1 MLNDGHKTEIKKCL
15 MKWCAAQVE
24 MWERITAALATL
36 GPSALAL
43 GEDSLTGAAASE
55 LQPEQLVEYEG
66 MLVSANAAQRRRW
79 NISPVAAFIHSCQG
93 SGSLAPA
100 SSAACLAVF
109 ARPIEPGWFCCG
121 LRNCMSE

>member
-1 MLNDGHKTEIKKCL
+1 MWERITAALATLGPSALALGEGSLTGTKHESFL
-15 MKWCAAQVE
+15 MMWWAAQVE

-79 NISPVAAFIHSCQG
+79 SI
-93 SGSLAPA
+93 
-100 SSAACLAVF
+100 SSAAAY
-109 ARPIEPGWFCCG
+109 IE
-121 LRNCMSE
+121 